1 MILNAY
7 FLRVRNV
14 GYMNA
19 IEEIINVND
28 ILKAFNV
35 VVRSNLL
42 QSVMDEIINQSKVEF
57 NYDEDD

>member
-1 MILNAY
+1 
-7 FLRVRNV
+7 
-14 GYMNA
+14 MNA